1 MTEYRQKLIST
12 LDQIITDVDNKLTDD
27 QTFYERNGWDYPL
40 VNRSLIKNLILD
52 FKTYLLDTD
61 FIESEDLEK
70 TLEKLSQFWESWRK
84 SPFQHI
90 ANSSYSRACLQ
101 SLDYLLRDSY
111 YYLKQH
117 ESEIS
122 VAQIQKEWRSTDRSL
137 SAIKTRL
144 NVGSEETK
152 DLEAKIE
159 LINTAVET
167 SNRLPHD
174 IESLKKARSLVAG
187 NLNNVR
193 LNSREVKKIHE
204 DILET
209 QRLLKETKDEID
221 NVLKKSHQAL
231 ASATSSGLAA
241 AFGKRAETLQWSSRC
256 WVAALLVSLIAAVV
270 IGWIR
275 FNSLFALL
283 NQGTVK
289 FELLILNFLFSCA
302 LISAPLWFAW
312 LATKRVGYLFKLVED
327 YAFKAST
334 STAYEGFRR
343 EASHHGDEME
353 ERVLSSTLTRFDEP
367 PLRLV
372 DDKVAGSPW
381 HELFAS
387 EEAQH
392 AIKAPGFGEALRE
405 LIKKF
410 SKTTEKI
417 GNAAEKVGN
426 SAKTV
431 SDAIDKTVD
440 SVKN

>member
-1 MTEYRQKLIST
+1 MTEYRQKLISI
-12 LDQIITDVDNKLTDD
+12 LDQIITDLDNKLTDD
-27 QTFYERNGWDYPL
+27 KTFYERNGWDYPL

-52 FKTYLLDTD
+52 FKTYLLETD
-61 FIESEDLEK
+61 FVDSEDLEK
-70 TLEKLSQFWESWRK
+70 TLETITRFWESWRI
-84 SPFQHI
+84 SPLQHI
-90 ANSSYSRACLQ
+90 ANSSYVRASVQ

-122 VAQIQKEWRSTDRSL
+122 VAQIQKEWRSTSRSL
-137 SAIKTRL
+137 SALKTRL
-144 NVGSEETK
+144 KVGSEETK
-152 DLEAKIE
+152 ALEAKIE
-159 LINTAVET
+159 LINNAVET

-209 QRLLKETKDEID
+209 QRLLKKTKEDID
-221 NVLKKSHQAL
+221 DVLEKSHQAL
-231 ASATSSGLAA
+231 ASATSTGLAA
-241 AFGKRAETLQWSSRC
+241 AFGKRAQLLQCSSRW
-256 WVAALLVSLIAAVV
+256 WVAALAASLALAMV
-270 IGWIR
+270 IGFQR
-275 FNSLFALL
+275 FNALFNLL
-283 NQGTVK
+283 SQGSIEL
-289 FELLILNFLFSCA
+289 ELLIINFVFSCI
-302 LISAPLWFAW
+302 LVSAPLWFAW

-327 YAFKAST
+327 HAFKAST

-343 EASHHGDEME
+343 EASHYGDEME

-381 HELFAS
+381 HELLAS

-392 AIKAPGFGEALRE
+392 AIKTPGFGEAFRE

-410 SKTTEKI
+410 GKTTEKM
-417 GNAAEKVGN
+417 GNAVEKVGE

-431 SDAIDKTVD
+431 SEAIDKTVD

>member
-1 MTEYRQKLIST
+1 MTKL
-12 LDQIITDVDNKLTDD
+12 
-27 QTFYERNGWDYPL
+27 FYERNGWEYPL

-52 FKTYLLDTD
+52 FKTYLLETD
-61 FIESEDLEK
+61 FVESEDLEK
-70 TLEKLSQFWESWRK
+70 TLETLTRFWESWRVN
-84 SPFQHI
+84 PLQHI
-90 ANSSYSRACLQ
+90 ANGSYVRASVQ
-101 SLDYLLRDSY
+101 SFDYLLRDSY

-137 SAIKTRL
+137 SALKTRL
-144 NVGSEETK
+144 KVGSEETK

-159 LINTAVET
+159 LINNAVET

-193 LNSREVKKIHE
+193 VNSREVKKIRE

-209 QRLLKETKDEID
+209 QRLLKETKEEID
-221 NVLKKSHQAL
+221 NVLNKSHRAL

-241 AFGKRAETLQWSSRC
+241 AFGKRAQVLQRSSRW
-256 WVAALLVSLIAAVV
+256 WVTALVASLALAV
-270 IGWIR
+270 GLGFQR
-275 FNSLFALL
+275 FNVLFDLL

-289 FELLILNFLFSCA
+289 LELLIINFIFSCI
-302 LISAPLWFAW
+302 LVSAPLWFAW

-343 EASHHGDEME
+343 EASRHGDAME

-372 DDKVAGSPW
+372 DDKVSGSPW

-392 AIKAPGFGEALRE
+392 AIKEPGFLEAFKE
-405 LIKKF
+405 LLNKF
-410 SKTTEKI
+410 GKTTEKI
-417 GNAAEKVGN
+417 GNAAEKVGD

>member
-27 QTFYERNGWDYPL
+27 KTFYERNGWDYPL

-52 FKTYLLDTD
+52 FKTYLLETD
-61 FIESEDLEK
+61 FVESEDLEK
-70 TLEKLSQFWESWRK
+70 TLETLTRFWESWRVN
-84 SPFQHI
+84 PLQHI
-90 ANSSYSRACLQ
+90 ANGSYARASVQ
-101 SLDYLLRDSY
+101 SFDYLLRDSY

-122 VAQIQKEWRSTDRSL
+122 VAQIQKEWRSTYRSL
-137 SAIKTRL
+137 SALKTRL
-144 NVGSEETK
+144 KVGSEETK

-159 LINTAVET
+159 LINNAVET

-174 IESLKKARSLVAG
+174 IESLKKARSLVAS

-193 LNSREVKKIHE
+193 LNSREIKEIHK

-209 QRLLKETKDEID
+209 QRLLKETKEEID
-221 NVLKKSHQAL
+221 DVLERSHRAL

-241 AFGKRAETLQWSSRC
+241 AFGKRAQILQCSSRW
-256 WVAALLVSLIAAVV
+256 WVAALVASLILAMV
-270 IGWIR
+270 IGLKR
-275 FNSLFALL
+275 FNALFDLL
-283 NQGTVK
+283 SHGSIEL
-289 FELLILNFLFSCA
+289 ELLIINFVFSCI
-302 LISAPLWFAW
+302 LVSAPLWFAW
-312 LATKRVGYLFKLVED
+312 LATKRIGYLFKLVED

-343 EASHHGDEME
+343 EASRHGEEME

-381 HELFAS
+381 HELFVS

-392 AIKAPGFGEALRE
+392 AIKAPGFLEAFQE
-405 LIKKF
+405 LLKKF
-410 SKTTEKI
+410 GKTTEKI
-417 GNAAEKVGN
+417 GNAAEKVGD
-426 SAKTV
+426 SAKNV
-431 SDAIDKTVD
+431 SDVIGNTLDN
-440 SVKN
+440 VKK